1 MLQMG
6 KDWRALIGN
15 ACWSWILGYIPMIFK
30 AISIATTNYSFDGT
44 YILSQETG
52 LITKKTT
59 NVDLRR
65 AKMINATDSPFSGGS
80 ITIMENNGRSYQ
92 FPYIK
97 HAREVAQD
105 LRSVAEESSRQAGDV
120 RNVIIA

>member
-1 MLQMG
+1 MLQIG

-15 ACWSWILGYIPMIFK
+15 ACWSWNLGYIPMIFK

-65 AKMINATDSPFSGGS
+65 AKMINATDSPLSGGS
-80 ITIMENNGRSYQ
+80 ITSVENNGRSYQ

-97 HAREVAQD
+97 HARE
-105 LRSVAEESSRQAGDV
+105 
-120 RNVIIA
+120 IA

>member
-59 NVDLRR
+59 NVAL
-65 AKMINATDSPFSGGS
+65 TC
-80 ITIMENNGRSYQ
+80 
-92 FPYIK
+92 
-97 HAREVAQD
+97 VAQ
-105 LRSVAEESSRQAGDV
+105 R
-120 RNVIIA
+120 